1 MLRVLEIISMIRQ
14 GISIYRQKTAIH
26 FLYAKR
32 LTQNGPAFFS
42 ILEQSQ

>member
-1 MLRVLEIISMIRQ
+1 MLIVQEIISMIRQ
-14 GISIYRQKTAIH
+14 GISIYRQKTAIY

-42 ILEQSQ
+42 IPEPSQ